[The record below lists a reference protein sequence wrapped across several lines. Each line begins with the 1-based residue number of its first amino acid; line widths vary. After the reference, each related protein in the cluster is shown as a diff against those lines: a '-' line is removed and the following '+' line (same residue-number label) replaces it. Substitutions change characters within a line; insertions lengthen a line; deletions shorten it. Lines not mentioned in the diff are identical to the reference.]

1 MNREMIDLTYLNDIT
16 DGDVATKK
24 QLIEL
29 FFVQADEIKQRFIV
43 AQLSGDSDEIGRT
56 AHIAK
61 STTRVMGINNV
72 ADKMEELQRLSEQH
86 ESPEKY
92 SALVQF
98 YLDEIPCAVE
108 ELKKEL
114 AKL

>member
-1 MNREMIDLTYLNDIT
+1 MIDLTYLNDIT

-29 FFVQADEIKQRFIV
+29 FFTQADEIKQRFILS
-43 AQLSGDSDEIGRT
+43 QLSDNVDEIGRT

-61 STTRVMGINNV
+61 STTRVMGINDV
-72 ADKMEELQRLSEQH
+72 ADKMEQLQRLSEKK
-86 ESPEKY
+86 ETPEMYPTLIKY
-92 SALVQF
+92 
-98 YLDEIPCAVE
+98 YLDEIPSAID

-114 AKL
+114 AKM